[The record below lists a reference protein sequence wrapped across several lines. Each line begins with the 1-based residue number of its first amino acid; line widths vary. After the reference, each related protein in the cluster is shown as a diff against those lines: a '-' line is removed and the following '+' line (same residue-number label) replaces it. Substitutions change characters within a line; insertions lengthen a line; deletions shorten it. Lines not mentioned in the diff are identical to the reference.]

1 MAASD
6 PRSVPPAERWAE
18 SSVLVAFAFH
28 CNLACTFCMV
38 EDVLQAYDGTTLES
52 FRRFAERECA
62 LRGVRRIVFSGG
74 EVTLARD
81 LAEYIRFARS
91 LPGIEHVRLQ
101 TNGTRLADRAED
113 SFERVSSGFASVDD
127 DGPKKTERR

>member
-38 EDVLQAYDGTTLES
+38 EDVLNVYEGTRLEA
-52 FRRFAERECA
+52 FRRFTEKEGAPA
-62 LRGVRRIVFSGG
+62 PAG
-74 EVTLARD
+74 E
-81 LAEYIRFARS
+81 
-91 LPGIEHVRLQ
+91 
-101 TNGTRLADRAED
+101 
-113 SFERVSSGFASVDD
+113 
-127 DGPKKTERR
+127 